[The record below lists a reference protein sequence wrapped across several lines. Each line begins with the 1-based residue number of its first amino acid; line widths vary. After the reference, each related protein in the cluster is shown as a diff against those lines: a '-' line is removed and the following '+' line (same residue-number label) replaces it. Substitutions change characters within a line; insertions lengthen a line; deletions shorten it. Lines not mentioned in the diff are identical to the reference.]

1 VSRSRSGQHDVPAS
15 FTVTHTRAML
25 APLALLAVLVLAVAG
40 GVGTGVFFLL
50 FVALL
55 VVSGVSL
62 MTALAPGLRV
72 EGNRLEVLGDE
83 DVKDGR
89 GGTVYLAALSRVASV
104 SDLGGEL
111 AGRGPWLLR
120 NLILLEDSYGGRAVF
135 PAWGWTP
142 GRPLRDTLREAAL
155 ANMAD
160 LDEMSY
166 WRLGFHNDDQV
177 KVSHLRRF
185 V

>member
-1 VSRSRSGQHDVPAS
+1 VSRSRIRQPAVPAS
-15 FTVTHTRAML
+15 FTVTHMRAML
-25 APLALLAVLVLAVAG
+25 APIVPLAVLVLAMMS
-40 GVGTGVFFLL
+40 GVGTVVFFLL

-55 VVSGVSL
+55 IVAGVSL
-62 MTALAPGLRV
+62 MTALMPGLTV
-72 EGNRLEVLGDE
+72 TGNRLEVLGGGDW
-83 DVKDGR
+83 KDGR
-89 GGTVYLAALSRVASV
+89 GGAIYLSALTKVASV

-120 NLILLEDSYGGRAVF
+120 NLILLEDAYGGRAVF

-142 GRPLRDTLREAAL
+142 GKLLRTTLREAAL
-155 ANMAD
+155 DNMAD

>member
-1 VSRSRSGQHDVPAS
+1 MSRSRIRRPKAPAS
-15 FTVTHTRAML
+15 FTVSHMRAML
-25 APLALLAVLVLAVAG
+25 APAVPLAVLVMAMTR
-40 GVGTGVFFLL
+40 GVGTVVFFLL

-62 MTALAPGLRV
+62 MTALAPGLKV
-72 EGNRLEVLGDE
+72 EGNRLEVLGGGDW
-83 DVKDGR
+83 KDGR
-89 GGTVYLAALSRVASV
+89 GGAVYLSALSKVASV
-104 SDLGGEL
+104 SDLGGGL

-120 NLILLEDSYGGRAVF
+120 NLILLEDAYGGRAVF

-142 GRPLRDTLREAAL
+142 GRRLRETLREAAL
-155 ANMAD
+155 DSMAD

-166 WRLGFHNDDQV
+166 WRLGFHNDDHV